1 MKTIIKYHKIM
12 KVNSELNPN
21 QISECSDKLEEIL
34 EAHGMDIFC
43 EAVTELFNYHPLT
56 KSTNYSYKSWMLLM
70 LPNDFELD
78 SIVEIENI
86 MLIASDA

>member
-1 MKTIIKYHKIM
+1 MKT
-12 KVNSELNPN
+12 NSQLNLDK
-21 QISECSDKLEEIL
+21 ISECSDKLQEIL
-34 EAHGMDIFC
+34 ENYGMDVFC

-56 KSTNYSYKSWMLLM
+56 KPTNYSSKSWVVLM
-70 LPNDFELD
+70 LPNDFEPD

>member
-1 MKTIIKYHKIM
+1 MKAVLRMKTIIKYHKIM

-56 KSTNYSYKSWMLLM
+56 KPTAYSSKTWVVMM
-70 LPNDFELD
+70 LPAGF
-78 SIVEIENI
+78 
-86 MLIASDA
+86 